1 MLNSKILYSQL
12 ISRRAFLIGSGKL
25 TLLSLLAGRMF
36 FMELL
41 ENDKYRTLSDKN
53 RISFILI
60 PPFRGQIYDISGNIM
75 ATNQTCF
82 RLLLDIHDGNDY
94 KNELALVANILEL
107 SEEKQNYI
115 KQKIKKANK
124 HIPLVILD
132 NLSWQ
137 QMSLIEEQKLN
148 LSSIFVDAGYA
159 RFYHFSEATCHVIGY
174 TGQINE
180 QEKQDLQI
188 NNLGD
193 FNIGKFG
200 VEKYYEDKLRGKF
213 GYKQIEVNALGK
225 QVREI
230 TNIQSQQGEDLHLN
244 IDVELQQR
252 VQPYLNKQGC
262 SAIVIDTNN
271 GNVLV
276 LAMSPVFEANN
287 FIKLSQ
293 DYWQSLVNDPY
304 KPLINKTIQS
314 TYPPGS
320 IFKIITILAGLENGI
335 KPTQTVN
342 CTGASV
348 LGNNSARC
356 WNRHGHGIVDMYNA
370 IKHSCNTYM
379 YEIARLIGHKRI
391 LDMAKNFGFGTKT
404 GIDLTGETSGFIPSE
419 EWKMKKFNSKWTI
432 GDTLNLSIG
441 QGFLSATPIQLAR
454 FVTAIASNGKL
465 YNPKIAKDMSVKDGS
480 VFDQVNINQQYLDI
494 LKEGM
499 YRAVNT
505 QGGTAYYSRILT
517 EGHQLAGKTGT
528 AQVQSK
534 ANINDDLN
542 RESIAWERRNH
553 AIFAGFAPY
562 LQPRYSILVFVD
574 HGGGGSRAAAPIASK
589 IMAMVLDKYN

>member
-1 MLNSKILYSQL
+1 MLNNKILHNQL

-25 TLLSLLAGRMF
+25 TLFSLLTGKMF
-36 FMELL
+36 YMQLL
-41 ENDKYRTLSDKN
+41 ESDKYRTLSDKN
-53 RISFILI
+53 RVSFILV
-60 PPFRGQIYDISGNIM
+60 PPFRGQIYDVNSNIL

-82 RLLLDIHDGNDY
+82 RLLLDMHEGNNY
-94 KNELALVANILEL
+94 QQELTLVANILQL
-107 SEEKQNYI
+107 TEEKQNYI
-115 KQKIKKANK
+115 NQKIKKANK
-124 HIPLVILD
+124 RIPLLILD

-148 LSSIFVDAGYA
+148 LTSIFVDVGYV
-159 RFYHFSEATCHVIGY
+159 RFYHFSESACHVIGY

-180 QEKQDLQI
+180 QEKQELEI

-193 FNIGKFG
+193 FNIGKSG
-200 VEKYYEDKLRGKF
+200 VEKYYEEKLRGKF

-230 TNIQSQQGEDLHLN
+230 ANLQSQQGEDLHLN

-252 VQPYLNKQGC
+252 VQTYLNKQGC
-262 SAIVIDTNN
+262 SAIVIDSTT

-293 DYWQSLVNDPY
+293 DYWQSLINDPY
-304 KPLINKTIQS
+304 KPLINKAIQS

-320 IFKIITILAGLENGI
+320 IFKIITILAGLESGI
-335 KPTQTVN
+335 RPDKTVN

-348 LGNNSARC
+348 LGNNSFRC
-356 WNRHGHGIVDMYNA
+356 WSRYGHGTVDMYNS
-370 IKHSCNTYM
+370 IKHSCNSYM
-379 YEIARLIGHKRI
+379 YEISRLTGHKKI
-391 LDMAKNFGFGTKT
+391 LDMARNFGFGTKT
-404 GIDLTGETSGFIPSE
+404 GIDLTGEASGFLPSE

-465 YNPKIAKDMSVKDGS
+465 YNPRIAKDIS
-480 VFDQVNINQQYLDI
+480 VFDQVNINQKYLDI

-499 YRAVNT
+499 YKAVNT
-505 QGGTAYYSRILT
+505 EGGTAYYSRILA

-528 AQVQSK
+528 AQVQAK
-534 ANINDDLN
+534 ANIDDDL
-542 RESIAWERRNH
+542 SSKSVVWQRRNH

-562 LQPRYSILVFVD
+562 QQPRYSILVFVD
-574 HGGGGSRAAAPIASK
+574 HGGGGGRAAAPIASK
-589 IMAMVLDKYN
+589 IMTMVLDKYMPLI